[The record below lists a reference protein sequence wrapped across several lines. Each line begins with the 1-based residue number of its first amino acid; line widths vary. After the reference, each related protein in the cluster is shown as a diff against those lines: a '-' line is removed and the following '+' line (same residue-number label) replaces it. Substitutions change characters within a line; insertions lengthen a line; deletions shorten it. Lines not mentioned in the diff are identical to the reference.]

1 MIQSSLYR
9 ALNKGFDYQILAC
22 KDFKESELA
31 KEVISYFK
39 PNTKAI
45 LFPEFRAKKND
56 DLRSFFEEF
65 LQLLGGLREFY
76 QALENKQE
84 AIIIAPISALLH
96 PLPKKE
102 LLESF
107 KITLLEKYNLKDLKD
122 KLFYYGYEILDLVEV
137 EGEASFRGD
146 IVDIYAPNSKAY
158 RLSFFDT
165 ECESIKEFDPTTQ
178 MSLKEDLLEI
188 EIPPTLFSLDE
199 PSYKDLK
206 TKVEQSPLNSFSKDL
221 TSFGL
226 WFLGEKAN
234 DLLHAYKSVISPKAL
249 EEIQELASLNELD
262 CERFKSLKVLE
273 NAQGYEDLEIHAH
286 ALEGFIA
293 LHSNHKITLL
303 APNKTILDNVLG
315 TIKKSNMDN
324 VLGTIEKSN
333 MECVIA
339 PFVLNFKT
347 PDGIFISL
355 NSFERKKKR
364 QKSKLA
370 LNELNP
376 GEWVVH
382 DDYGVGVFSQLV
394 QHSVL
399 GSKRDFLEIAYLGE
413 DKLLLPVE
421 NLHLIAR
428 YVAQSD
434 SVPVKDRLGKGS
446 FLKLKAK
453 VRTKLLEIAGK
464 IIELA
469 AERNLILGK
478 KMDTHLAELEVFKS
492 HAGFEYTSDQEK
504 AIAEISKD
512 LSSKRVMDRLLSGD
526 VGFGKTEVAMH
537 AIFCAFLNG
546 FQSVLVV
553 PTTLLAHQHF
563 ETLRARFENF
573 GVKVARLDR
582 YASEKNKLLK
592 AVELGLIDVL
602 VGTHAIL
609 GAKFKNL
616 GLVVVDEE
624 HKFGVKQKEALKE
637 LSKSVHFLSMS
648 ATPIPRTLNMA
659 LSQIKSISSLKT
671 PPTDRKPSRTF
682 LKEKND
688 ELLKEIIYREL
699 RRNGQIFYIHNHI
712 ASISK
717 VKTKLE
723 NLIPKLKIAILHSQI
738 NANKSEE
745 IMLEFAKGNYQVL
758 LCTSIVESG
767 IHLPN
772 ANTII
777 IDNAQNFGLADLHQL
792 RGRVGRGKKEGF
804 CYFLIEDQ
812 KSLNEQALKRLLAL
826 EKNSYLG
833 SGESIAYHDLEIR
846 GGGNLLGQDQS
857 GHIKNIGYA
866 LYTRMLEDAIYELS
880 GGKKRLEKSVE
891 IQLGVSAFL
900 NPELIASDS
909 LRLDLYRR
917 LSLCENVDEVGQIHE
932 EIEDRFGK
940 IDDLSAQFLQIITLK
955 ILANQLGILK
965 LSNFNQN
972 ITLTYSDE
980 KKESLK
986 APSKDDNDIL
996 ETLLKHLRAQIS
1008 LKQR

>member
-22 KDFKESELA
+22 KDFKESKLA

-39 PNTKAI
+39 PNTKAV

-84 AIIIAPISALLH
+84 TIIIAPISALLH

-146 IVDIYAPNSKAY
+146 IVDIYVPNSKAY

-178 MSLKEDLLEI
+178 MSLKEELLEI

-234 DLLHAYKSVISPKAL
+234 DLLHAYKSVISPRAL

-262 CERFKSLKVLE
+262 YERFKFLKVLE

-293 LHSNHKITLL
+293 LHSHHKITLL
-303 APNKTILDNVLG
+303 APNKTILDNAISALERSS
-315 TIKKSNMDN
+315 I
-324 VLGTIEKSN
+324 
-333 MECVIA
+333 ECVIA

-453 VRTKLLEIAGK
+453 VRAKLLEIAGK

-537 AIFCAFLNG
+537 AIFCTFLNG
-546 FQSVLVV
+546 FQSALVV

-592 AVELGLIDVL
+592 AVELGLVDVL

-659 LSQIKSISSLKT
+659 FSQIKGISSLKT

-688 ELLKEIIYREL
+688 ELLKEIIHREL

-723 NLIPKLKIAILHSQI
+723 ELIPKLKIAILHSQI
-738 NANKSEE
+738 NANESEE

-812 KSLNEQALKRLLAL
+812 KNLNEQALKRLLAL

-880 GGKKRLEKSVE
+880 GGKKRLEKGVE

-955 ILANQLGILK
+955 ILANQLGIIK

-972 ITLTYSDE
+972 ITLTYNDE
-980 KKESLK
+980 HKESLK

-1008 LKQR
+1008 LKRR

>member
-1 MIQSSLYR
+1 MIQSSLYI

-22 KDFKESELA
+22 KDFKESKLA

-39 PNTKAI
+39 PNIKAI

-84 AIIIAPISALLH
+84 TIIIAPISVLLH

-206 TKVEQSPLNSFSKDL
+206 AKVEQSPLNSFSKDL

-226 WFLGEKAN
+226 WFLGEKAQ
-234 DLLHAYKSVISPKAL
+234 DLLSVYKSIISPRAL

-262 CERFKSLKVLE
+262 CERFKFLKVLE
-273 NAQGYEDLEIHAH
+273 NAQDYEDLEIHAH

-303 APNKTILDNVLG
+303 APNKTILDNAISVL
-315 TIKKSNMDN
+315 
-324 VLGTIEKSN
+324 EKSN
-333 MECVIA
+333 IECVIA

-434 SVPVKDRLGKGS
+434 SVPAKDRLGKGS

-478 KMDTHLAELEVFKS
+478 KMDVHLAELEVFKS

-546 FQSVLVV
+546 FQSALVV

-592 AVELGLIDVL
+592 AVELGLVDVL

-659 LSQIKSISSLKT
+659 LSQIKGISSLKT

-833 SGESIAYHDLEIR
+833 SGESVAYHDLEIR

-955 ILANQLGILK
+955 ILANQLGIIK

-972 ITLTYSDE
+972 ITITYGDE

-1008 LKQR
+1008 LKRH

>member
-1 MIQSSLYR
+1 MIQSSLYG

-158 RLSFFDT
+158 RLSFFDM

-178 MSLKEDLLEI
+178 MSLKEDLLEV
-188 EIPPTLFSLDE
+188 EIPPTLFSLNE
-199 PSYKDLK
+199 QSYKDLK

-234 DLLHAYKSVISPKAL
+234 DLLHAYKSVISPRAL
-249 EEIQELASLNELD
+249 EEIQELTSLNELD
-262 CERFKSLKVLE
+262 NERFKFLKVLE
-273 NAQGYEDLEIHAH
+273 NPQGYEDLEIHAH
-286 ALEGFIA
+286 ALESFIA
-293 LHSNHKITLL
+293 LHSNRKITLL
-303 APNKTILDNVLG
+303 APNKTILDNAISVL
-315 TIKKSNMDN
+315 
-324 VLGTIEKSN
+324 EKSHI
-333 MECVIA
+333 ECVIA

-370 LNELNP
+370 LNELNA

-434 SVPVKDRLGKGS
+434 SVPIKDRLGKGS

-453 VRTKLLEIAGK
+453 VKTKLLEIASK
-464 IIELA
+464 IVELA

-478 KMDTHLAELEVFKS
+478 KMDTHLAELEIFKS

-546 FQSVLVV
+546 FQSALVV

-592 AVELGLIDVL
+592 AVGLGLIDVL

-659 LSQIKSISSLKT
+659 LSQIKGISSLKI

-688 ELLKEIIYREL
+688 ELLKEIIHREL

-723 NLIPKLKIAILHSQI
+723 DLIPKLKIAILHSQI
-738 NANKSEE
+738 NAHESEE

-777 IDNAQNFGLADLHQL
+777 IDNVQNFGLADLHQL

-891 IQLGVSAFL
+891 IQLSVSAFL

-917 LSLCENVDEVGQIHE
+917 LSLCENTDEVGQIHE

-955 ILANQLGILK
+955 ILANQLGIIK

-972 ITLTYSDE
+972 ITITYSDE

-996 ETLLKHLRAQIS
+996 ETLLKHLRAQIP
-1008 LKQR
+1008 LKRH

>member
-226 WFLGEKAN
+226 WFLGEKVQ
-234 DLLHAYKSVISPKAL
+234 DLLSVYKSVISPRAL

-262 CERFKSLKVLE
+262 YERFKFLKVLE

-315 TIKKSNMDN
+315 TI
-324 VLGTIEKSN
+324 EKSS

-434 SVPVKDRLGKGS
+434 SVPAKDRLGKGS

-453 VRTKLLEIAGK
+453 VRTKLLEIASK

-478 KMDTHLAELEVFKS
+478 KMDVHLAELEVFKS

-546 FQSVLVV
+546 FQSALVV

-573 GVKVARLDR
+573 GVRVARLDR

-609 GAKFKNL
+609 CTKFKNL

-659 LSQIKSISSLKT
+659 LSQIKGISSLKT

-723 NLIPKLKIAILHSQI
+723 ELIPKLKIAILHSQI

-866 LYTRMLEDAIYELS
+866 LYTCMLEDAIYELS

-940 IDDLSAQFLQIITLK
+940 IDDLSTQFLQIITLK

-972 ITLTYSDE
+972 ITLTYNDE
-980 KKESLK
+980 HKESLK

-996 ETLLKHLRAQIS
+996 ETLLKHLLA
-1008 LKQR
+1008 L

>member
-84 AIIIAPISALLH
+84 TIIIAPISALLH

-165 ECESIKEFDPTTQ
+165 ECESIKELDPTTQ

-226 WFLGEKAN
+226 WFLGEKAQ
-234 DLLHAYKSVISPKAL
+234 DLLSVYKSVISPRAL

-262 CERFKSLKVLE
+262 GERFKFLKVLE
-273 NAQGYEDLEIHAH
+273 NAQGYEDLEIHVH

-293 LHSNHKITLL
+293 LHSHHKITLL
-303 APNKTILDNVLG
+303 APNKTILDNVISAL
-315 TIKKSNMDN
+315 
-324 VLGTIEKSN
+324 EKSN

-382 DDYGVGVFSQLV
+382 DDYGVGVFSQLI

-399 GSKRDFLEIAYLGE
+399 GSKRDFLEIAYWGE

-434 SVPVKDRLGKGS
+434 SVPIKDRLGKGS

-478 KMDTHLAELEVFKS
+478 KMDVHLAELEVFKS

-546 FQSVLVV
+546 FQSALVV

-592 AVELGLIDVL
+592 AVELGQVDVL

-659 LSQIKSISSLKT
+659 LSQIKGISSLKT

-723 NLIPKLKIAILHSQI
+723 DLIPKLKIAILHSQI
-738 NANKSEE
+738 NANESEE

-857 GHIKNIGYA
+857 GHIKNIGYV

-917 LSLCENVDEVGQIHE
+917 LSLCENTDEVGQIHE

-940 IDDLSAQFLQIITLK
+940 IDDLSTQFLQIITLK
-955 ILANQLGILK
+955 ILANQLGIIK

-972 ITLTYSDE
+972 ITITYSDE

-1008 LKQR
+1008 LKRR

>member
-9 ALNKGFDYQILAC
+9 ALSKGFDYQILAC

-84 AIIIAPISALLH
+84 AIIIAPISTLLH

-158 RLSFFDT
+158 RLSFFDM

-188 EIPPTLFSLDE
+188 EIPPTLFSLNE
-199 PSYKDLK
+199 QSYKDLK

-234 DLLHAYKSVISPKAL
+234 DLLHAYKSVISPRAL

-262 CERFKSLKVLE
+262 WERFKFLKVLE
-273 NAQGYEDLEIHAH
+273 NPQGYEDLEIHVH
-286 ALEGFIA
+286 ALESFIA

-315 TIKKSNMDN
+315 TIDASH
-324 VLGTIEKSN
+324 IQ
-333 MECVIA
+333 CVIA

-370 LNELNP
+370 LNELNA

-399 GSKRDFLEIAYLGE
+399 GSKRDFLEIAYWGE

-434 SVPVKDRLGKGS
+434 SVPVKDRLGKGN

-453 VRTKLLEIAGK
+453 VKTKLLEIASK

-478 KMDTHLAELEVFKS
+478 KMDTHLVELEVFKS

-546 FQSVLVV
+546 FQSALVV

-609 GAKFKNL
+609 GTKFKNL

-659 LSQIKSISSLKT
+659 LSQIKGISSLKT

-717 VKTKLE
+717 VKTNLE
-723 NLIPKLKIAILHSQI
+723 GLIPKLKIAILHSQI
-738 NANKSEE
+738 NASESEE

-917 LSLCENVDEVGQIHE
+917 LSLCENTDEVGQIHE

-955 ILANQLGILK
+955 ILANQLGIIK

-972 ITLTYSDE
+972 ITITYSDE

-1008 LKQR
+1008 LKRR

>member
-84 AIIIAPISALLH
+84 VIIIAPISALLH

-165 ECESIKEFDPTTQ
+165 ECESIKELDPTTQ

-249 EEIQELASLNELD
+249 EEIQELTSLNELD
-262 CERFKSLKVLE
+262 YERFKFLEVLE

-286 ALEGFIA
+286 ALEGFIT
-293 LHSNHKITLL
+293 LHSNRKITLL
-303 APNKTILDNVLG
+303 APNKTILDNAISALER
-315 TIKKSNMDN
+315 S
-324 VLGTIEKSN
+324 S

-434 SVPVKDRLGKGS
+434 SVPAKDRLGKGS

-453 VRTKLLEIAGK
+453 VRTKLLEIASK

-504 AIAEISKD
+504 AIAEISRD
-512 LSSKRVMDRLLSGD
+512 LSSRRVMDRLLSGD

-546 FQSVLVV
+546 FQSALVV

-573 GVKVARLDR
+573 GVRVARLDR

-592 AVELGLIDVL
+592 AVELGLVDVL

-659 LSQIKSISSLKT
+659 LSQIKGISSLKT

-712 ASISK
+712 ASILK

-723 NLIPKLKIAILHSQI
+723 ELIPKLKIAILHSQI
-738 NANKSEE
+738 NANESEE

-772 ANTII
+772 TNTII

-917 LSLCENVDEVGQIHE
+917 LSLCENTDEVGQIHE

-955 ILANQLGILK
+955 ILANQLGIIK

-972 ITLTYSDE
+972 ITITYSDE
-980 KKESLK
+980 HKESLK

-1008 LKQR
+1008 LKWR

>member
-84 AIIIAPISALLH
+84 TIIIAPISALLH

-165 ECESIKEFDPTTQ
+165 ECESIKELDPTTQ
-178 MSLKEDLLEI
+178 MGLKEDLLEI

-262 CERFKSLKVLE
+262 GERFKFLKVLE

-293 LHSNHKITLL
+293 LHSHHKITLL
-303 APNKTILDNVLG
+303 APNKTILDNAISAL
-315 TIKKSNMDN
+315 
-324 VLGTIEKSN
+324 EKSS

-364 QKSKLA
+364 QKSRLA

-546 FQSVLVV
+546 FQSALVV

-592 AVELGLIDVL
+592 AVESGLIDVL

-659 LSQIKSISSLKT
+659 LSQIKGISSLKT

-723 NLIPKLKIAILHSQI
+723 ELIPKLKIAILHSQI
-738 NANKSEE
+738 NANESEE

-891 IQLGVSAFL
+891 IQLSVSAFL

-940 IDDLSAQFLQIITLK
+940 MDDLSAQFLQIITLK

-965 LSNFNQN
+965 LSNFNQS
-972 ITLTYSDE
+972 ITITYSDE

-1008 LKQR
+1008 LKRR

>member
-165 ECESIKEFDPTTQ
+165 ECESIKELDPTTQ

-234 DLLHAYKSVISPKAL
+234 DLLHAHKSVISPKAL

-262 CERFKSLKVLE
+262 GERFKFLKVLE
-273 NAQGYEDLEIHAH
+273 NAQGYEDLEIHAY

-293 LHSNHKITLL
+293 LHSNRKITLL
-303 APNKTILDNVLG
+303 APNKTILDNAISAL
-315 TIKKSNMDN
+315 
-324 VLGTIEKSN
+324 EKSSI
-333 MECVIA
+333 ECVIA

-364 QKSKLA
+364 QKSRLA

-434 SVPVKDRLGKGS
+434 SVPAKDRLGKGS

-478 KMDTHLAELEVFKS
+478 KMDTHLAELEIFKS
-492 HAGFEYTSDQEK
+492 QAGFEYTSDQEK

-546 FQSVLVV
+546 FQSTLVV

-592 AVELGLIDVL
+592 AVELGLVDVL

-609 GAKFKNL
+609 GTKFKNL

-659 LSQIKSISSLKT
+659 LSQIKGISSLKT

-723 NLIPKLKIAILHSQI
+723 ELIPKLKIAILHSQI

-772 ANTII
+772 TNTII

-833 SGESIAYHDLEIR
+833 SGESVAYHDLEIR

-917 LSLCENVDEVGQIHE
+917 LSLCENTDEVGQIHE

-955 ILANQLGILK
+955 ILANQLGIIK

-972 ITLTYSDE
+972 ITITYSDE

-1008 LKQR
+1008 LKRR

>member
-84 AIIIAPISALLH
+84 TIIIAPISALLH

-234 DLLHAYKSVISPKAL
+234 DLLCAYKSVISPRAL
-249 EEIQELASLNELD
+249 EEIQELTSLNELNY
-262 CERFKSLKVLE
+262 ERFKLLKVLE

-293 LHSNHKITLL
+293 LHSHHKITLL
-303 APNKTILDNVLG
+303 APNKTILD
-315 TIKKSNMDN
+315 S

-434 SVPVKDRLGKGS
+434 SVPAKDRLGKGS

-504 AIAEISKD
+504 AIAEISRD

-546 FQSVLVV
+546 FQSALVV

-592 AVELGLIDVL
+592 AVELGLVDVL

-659 LSQIKSISSLKT
+659 LSQIKGISSLKT

-717 VKTKLE
+717 AKTKLE
-723 NLIPKLKIAILHSQI
+723 DLIPKLKIAILHSQI
-738 NANKSEE
+738 NANESEE

-955 ILANQLGILK
+955 ILANQLGIIK

-980 KKESLK
+980 HKESLK

-1008 LKQR
+1008 LKRR

>member
-22 KDFKESELA
+22 KDFKESKLA

-39 PNTKAI
+39 PNIKAI

-84 AIIIAPISALLH
+84 TIIIAPISALLH

-107 KITLLEKYNLKDLKD
+107 KITLLEKYNLKELKD

-165 ECESIKEFDPTTQ
+165 ECESIKELDPTTQ

-226 WFLGEKAN
+226 WFLGEKAQ
-234 DLLHAYKSVISPKAL
+234 DLLSVYKSVISPRAL

-262 CERFKSLKVLE
+262 YERFKLLKVLE
-273 NAQGYEDLEIHAH
+273 TAQGYEDLEIHAH

-303 APNKTILDNVLG
+303 APNKTILDNAISAL
-315 TIKKSNMDN
+315 
-324 VLGTIEKSN
+324 EKSSIQ
-333 MECVIA
+333 CVIA

-370 LNELNP
+370 LNELNA

-453 VRTKLLEIAGK
+453 VRAKLLEIASK

-478 KMDTHLAELEVFKS
+478 KMDVHLAELEVFKS

-512 LSSKRVMDRLLSGD
+512 LSSHRVMDRLLSGD

-546 FQSVLVV
+546 FQSALVV

-563 ETLRARFENF
+563 ETLRARFEKF

-592 AVELGLIDVL
+592 AVELGQVDALI
-602 VGTHAIL
+602 GTHAIL

-659 LSQIKSISSLKT
+659 LSQIKGISSLKT

-738 NANKSEE
+738 NANESEE

-955 ILANQLGILK
+955 ILANQLGIIK

-972 ITLTYSDE
+972 ITITYSDE

-1008 LKQR
+1008 LKRR

>member
-1 MIQSSLYR
+1 MIQSSLYE

-158 RLSFFDT
+158 RLSFFDM

-188 EIPPTLFSLDE
+188 EIPPTLFSLNE
-199 PSYKDLK
+199 QSYKDLK

-262 CERFKSLKVLE
+262 YERFKSLKVLE
-273 NAQGYEDLEIHAH
+273 NPQGYEDLEIHAH
-286 ALEGFIA
+286 ALESFIA
-293 LHSNHKITLL
+293 LHSNRKITLL
-303 APNKTILDNVLG
+303 APNKTILDNAISVL
-315 TIKKSNMDN
+315 
-324 VLGTIEKSN
+324 EKSHI
-333 MECVIA
+333 ECVIA

-399 GSKRDFLEIAYLGE
+399 GSKRDFLEIAYWGE

-453 VRTKLLEIAGK
+453 VKTKLLEIASK

-478 KMDTHLAELEVFKS
+478 KMDTHLAELEIFKS

-546 FQSVLVV
+546 FQSALVV

-602 VGTHAIL
+602 VGTHAIFC
-609 GAKFKNL
+609 AKFKNL

-659 LSQIKSISSLKT
+659 LSQIKGISSLKI

-688 ELLKEIIYREL
+688 ELLKEIIHREL

-723 NLIPKLKIAILHSQI
+723 DLIPKLKIAILHSQI
-738 NANKSEE
+738 SAHESEE

-891 IQLGVSAFL
+891 IQLSVSAFL

-917 LSLCENVDEVGQIHE
+917 LSLCENTDEVGQIHE

-955 ILANQLGILK
+955 ILANQLGIIK

-972 ITLTYSDE
+972 ITITYSGE

-1008 LKQR
+1008 LKRH

>member
-22 KDFKESELA
+22 KDFKESKLA

-39 PNTKAI
+39 PNIKAI

-65 LQLLGGLREFY
+65 LQLLGSLREFY

-84 AIIIAPISALLH
+84 TIIIAPISALLH

-146 IVDIYAPNSKAY
+146 IVDIYIPNSKAY

-165 ECESIKEFDPTTQ
+165 ECESIKELDPTTQ

-199 PSYKDLK
+199 SSYKDLK

-226 WFLGEKAN
+226 WFLDEKVQ
-234 DLLHAYKSVISPKAL
+234 DLLSVYKSIISPRAL

-262 CERFKSLKVLE
+262 CERFKFLKVLE
-273 NAQGYEDLEIHAH
+273 NVQDYEDLEIHAH

-293 LHSNHKITLL
+293 LHSNRKITLL
-303 APNKTILDNVLG
+303 APNKTILDNAISAL
-315 TIKKSNMDN
+315 
-324 VLGTIEKSN
+324 EKSN
-333 MECVIA
+333 IECVIA

-434 SVPVKDRLGKGS
+434 SVPAKDRLGKGS

-453 VRTKLLEIAGK
+453 VKTKLLEIASK

-478 KMDTHLAELEVFKS
+478 KMDVHLAELEVFKS

-546 FQSVLVV
+546 FQSALVV

-592 AVELGLIDVL
+592 AVELGLVDVL

-659 LSQIKSISSLKT
+659 LSQIKGISSLKT

-723 NLIPKLKIAILHSQI
+723 ELIPKLKIAILHSQI
-738 NANKSEE
+738 NANESEE

-857 GHIKNIGYA
+857 GHIKNIGYV

-900 NPELIASDS
+900 NPKLIASDS

-917 LSLCENVDEVGQIHE
+917 LSLCENTDEVGQIHE

-955 ILANQLGILK
+955 ILANQLGIIK

-1008 LKQR
+1008 LKRR

>member
-22 KDFKESELA
+22 KDFKESKLA

-84 AIIIAPISALLH
+84 VIIIAPISALLH

-122 KLFYYGYEILDLVEV
+122 KLFYYGYEIVDLVEV

-178 MSLKEDLLEI
+178 MSLKEDWLEI

-199 PSYKDLK
+199 LSYKDLK

-226 WFLGEKAN
+226 WFLEEKAN

-273 NAQGYEDLEIHAH
+273 NPQGYEDLEIHAH
-286 ALEGFIA
+286 ALESFIA
-293 LHSNHKITLL
+293 LHSNRKITLL
-303 APNKTILDNVLG
+303 APNKTILDNAISVLER
-315 TIKKSNMDN
+315 SN
-324 VLGTIEKSN
+324 I
-333 MECVIA
+333 ECVIA

-399 GSKRDFLEIAYLGE
+399 GSKKDFLEIAYWGE

-434 SVPVKDRLGKGS
+434 SVPIKDRLGKGS

-453 VRTKLLEIAGK
+453 VRAKLLEIAGK

-546 FQSVLVV
+546 FQSTLVV

-582 YASEKNKLLK
+582 YASGKNKLLK
-592 AVELGLIDVL
+592 AVELGLVDVL

-659 LSQIKSISSLKT
+659 LSQIKGISSLKT

-723 NLIPKLKIAILHSQI
+723 GLIPKLKIAILHSQI
-738 NANKSEE
+738 SANESEE

-917 LSLCENVDEVGQIHE
+917 LSLCENTDEVGQIHE

-940 IDDLSAQFLQIITLK
+940 IDDLSAQFLQIIMLK
-955 ILANQLGILK
+955 ILANQLGIIK

-972 ITLTYSDE
+972 ITITYSGE

-1008 LKQR
+1008 LKRR

>member
-1 MIQSSLYR
+1 MIQSSLYK
-9 ALNKGFDYQILAC
+9 ALNEGFDYQILAC
-22 KDFKESELA
+22 KDFKESKLA
-31 KEVISYFK
+31 KEVINYFK
-39 PNTKAI
+39 PNIKAV

-84 AIIIAPISALLH
+84 TIIIAPISALLH

-165 ECESIKEFDPTTQ
+165 ECESIKELDPTTQ

-206 TKVEQSPLNSFSKDL
+206 TKVEQSPFNSFSKDL

-226 WFLGEKAN
+226 WFLGEKAQ
-234 DLLHAYKSVISPKAL
+234 DLLIVYKSIISPRAL

-262 CERFKSLKVLE
+262 CERFKFLKVLE
-273 NAQGYEDLEIHAH
+273 NAQGYEDLEIHVH

-315 TIKKSNMDN
+315 A
-324 VLGTIEKSN
+324 LEKNS

-453 VRTKLLEIAGK
+453 VRAKLLEIASK

-478 KMDTHLAELEVFKS
+478 KMDVHLAELEVFKS

-546 FQSVLVV
+546 FQSALVV

-563 ETLRARFENF
+563 ETLRVRFENF

-592 AVELGLIDVL
+592 AVELGLVDVL

-659 LSQIKSISSLKT
+659 LSQIKGISSLKT

-723 NLIPKLKIAILHSQI
+723 ELIPKLKIAILHSQI
-738 NANKSEE
+738 NASESEE

-940 IDDLSAQFLQIITLK
+940 MDDLSAQFLQIITLK

-972 ITLTYSDE
+972 ITITYSDE

-996 ETLLKHLRAQIS
+996 ETLLKHLHAQIS
-1008 LKQR
+1008 LKRR

>member
-22 KDFKESELA
+22 KDFKESKLA

-39 PNTKAI
+39 PNTKAV

-65 LQLLGGLREFY
+65 LQLLGALREFY

-107 KITLLEKYNLKDLKD
+107 KITLLEKYNLKELKD
-122 KLFYYGYEILDLVEV
+122 KLFYYGYEISDLVEV

-146 IVDIYAPNSKAY
+146 IVDIYIPNSKAY
-158 RLSFFDT
+158 RLSFFDA
-165 ECESIKEFDPTTQ
+165 ECESIKELDPTTQ

-234 DLLHAYKSVISPKAL
+234 DLLGVYQSIISPRAL

-262 CERFKSLKVLE
+262 DERFKFLKVLE
-273 NAQGYEDLEIHAH
+273 SAQGYEDLEIHAH

-303 APNKTILDNVLG
+303 APNKTILDNAISALE
-315 TIKKSNMDN
+315 TSNMD
-324 VLGTIEKSN
+324 
-333 MECVIA
+333 CVIA

-347 PDGIFISL
+347 PDRIFISL
-355 NSFERKKKR
+355 NSFERKKKHR
-364 QKSKLA
+364 KSKLA
-370 LNELNP
+370 LNELNA

-382 DDYGVGVFSQLV
+382 DDYGVGVFSQLI

-453 VRTKLLEIAGK
+453 VRAKLLEIAGK

-478 KMDTHLAELEVFKS
+478 KMDVHLAELEVFKS

-504 AIAEISKD
+504 AIAEISRD
-512 LSSKRVMDRLLSGD
+512 LSSHRVMDRLLSGD

-546 FQSVLVV
+546 FQSALVV

-563 ETLRARFENF
+563 EILKARFENF

-582 YASEKNKLLK
+582 YIKTSEKNKLLK
-592 AVELGLIDVL
+592 AVELGQVDVL
-602 VGTHAIL
+602 IGTHAIL
-609 GAKFKNL
+609 GTKFKNL
-616 GLVVVDEE
+616 GLMVVDEE

-659 LSQIKSISSLKT
+659 LSQIKGISSLKT

-723 NLIPKLKIAILHSQI
+723 ELIPKLKIAILHSQI
-738 NANKSEE
+738 NASESEE
-745 IMLEFAKGNYQVL
+745 IMLEFAKGSYQVL

-972 ITLTYSDE
+972 ITLTYNDE

-1008 LKQR
+1008 LKRR

>member
-1 MIQSSLYR
+1 MIQSSLYK
-9 ALNKGFDYQILAC
+9 ALNEGFDYQILAC
-22 KDFKESELA
+22 KDFKESKLA

-84 AIIIAPISALLH
+84 TIIIAPISALLH

-188 EIPPTLFSLDE
+188 EVPPTLFSLDE

-262 CERFKSLKVLE
+262 GERFKFLKVLE

-315 TIKKSNMDN
+315 TI
-324 VLGTIEKSN
+324 EKSS

-370 LNELNP
+370 LNELNA

-428 YVAQSD
+428 YVVQSD
-434 SVPVKDRLGKGS
+434 SVPAKDRLGKGS

-453 VRTKLLEIAGK
+453 VRTKLLEIASK

-478 KMDTHLAELEVFKS
+478 KMDVHLAELEVFKS

-504 AIAEISKD
+504 AIAEISRD
-512 LSSKRVMDRLLSGD
+512 LSSHRVMDRLLSGD

-546 FQSVLVV
+546 FQSALVV

-592 AVELGLIDVL
+592 AVELGLVDVL

-616 GLVVVDEE
+616 GFVVVDEE

-659 LSQIKSISSLKT
+659 LSQIKGISSLKT

-723 NLIPKLKIAILHSQI
+723 ELIPKLKIAILHSQI
-738 NANKSEE
+738 NASESEE
-745 IMLEFAKGNYQVL
+745 IMLEFAKGSYQVL

-972 ITLTYSDE
+972 ITITYSDE

-1008 LKQR
+1008 LKRR

>member
-158 RLSFFDT
+158 RLSFFDA

-262 CERFKSLKVLE
+262 GERFKFLEVLE

-286 ALEGFIA
+286 ALEGFIT
-293 LHSNHKITLL
+293 LHSNRKITLL
-303 APNKTILDNVLG
+303 APNKTILDNV
-315 TIKKSNMDN
+315 IS
-324 VLGTIEKSN
+324 VLEKSHI
-333 MECVIA
+333 ECVIA

-434 SVPVKDRLGKGS
+434 SVPAKDRLGKGS

-478 KMDTHLAELEVFKS
+478 KMDVHLAELEVFKS

-512 LSSKRVMDRLLSGD
+512 LSSHRVMDRLLSGD

-546 FQSVLVV
+546 FQSTLVV

-592 AVELGLIDVL
+592 AVGLGLIDVL

-659 LSQIKSISSLKT
+659 LSQIKGISSLKT

-723 NLIPKLKIAILHSQI
+723 DLIPKLKIAILHSQI
-738 NANKSEE
+738 NAHKSEE

-891 IQLGVSAFL
+891 IQLSVSAFL

-917 LSLCENVDEVGQIHE
+917 LSLCENTDEVGQIHE

-955 ILANQLGILK
+955 ILANQLGIIK

-972 ITLTYSDE
+972 ITITYSDE

-1008 LKQR
+1008 LKRH

>member
-39 PNTKAI
+39 PNIKAI

-84 AIIIAPISALLH
+84 VIIIAPISALLH

-107 KITLLEKYNLKDLKD
+107 KITLLEKYNLKELKD

-165 ECESIKEFDPTTQ
+165 ECESIKELDPTTQ

-226 WFLGEKAN
+226 WFLGEKAQ
-234 DLLHAYKSVISPKAL
+234 DLLSVYKSVISPRAL

-262 CERFKSLKVLE
+262 GERFKLLKVLE

-315 TIKKSNMDN
+315 M
-324 VLGTIEKSN
+324 IEKSSIQ
-333 MECVIA
+333 CVIA

-364 QKSKLA
+364 QRSKLA
-370 LNELNP
+370 LNELNA

-453 VRTKLLEIAGK
+453 VRTKLLEIASK

-478 KMDTHLAELEVFKS
+478 KMDVHLAELEVFKS

-512 LSSKRVMDRLLSGD
+512 LSSHRVMDRLLSGD

-546 FQSVLVV
+546 FQSTLVV

-563 ETLRARFENF
+563 ETLRARFEKF

-592 AVELGLIDVL
+592 AVELGLVDALI
-602 VGTHAIL
+602 GTHAIL

-659 LSQIKSISSLKT
+659 LSQIKGISSLKI

-688 ELLKEIIYREL
+688 ELLKEIIHREL

-723 NLIPKLKIAILHSQI
+723 DLIPKLKIAILHSQI
-738 NANKSEE
+738 SANESEE

-917 LSLCENVDEVGQIHE
+917 LSLCENTDEVGQIHE

-955 ILANQLGILK
+955 ILANQLGIIK

-972 ITLTYSDE
+972 ITITYSDE

-996 ETLLKHLRAQIS
+996 ETLLKHLRTQIS
-1008 LKQR
+1008 LKRH

>member
-9 ALNKGFDYQILAC
+9 ALNKGFDYQVLAC

-39 PNTKAI
+39 PSIKAI

-146 IVDIYAPNSKAY
+146 IVDIYVPNSKAY
-158 RLSFFDT
+158 RLSFFDM

-178 MSLKEDLLEI
+178 MSLKEYLLEI
-188 EIPPTLFSLDE
+188 EIPPTLFSLNE
-199 PSYKDLK
+199 QSYKDLK

-234 DLLHAYKSVISPKAL
+234 DLLHAYKSVISPRAL

-262 CERFKSLKVLE
+262 NERFKFLKVLE
-273 NAQGYEDLEIHAH
+273 NPQGYEDLEIHAH
-286 ALEGFIA
+286 ALESFIA
-293 LHSNHKITLL
+293 LHSNRKITLL
-303 APNKTILDNVLG
+303 APNKTILDNAISAL
-315 TIKKSNMDN
+315 
-324 VLGTIEKSN
+324 EKSHI
-333 MECVIA
+333 ECVIA

-370 LNELNP
+370 LNELNA

-399 GSKRDFLEIAYLGE
+399 GSKRDFLEIAYWGE

-434 SVPVKDRLGKGS
+434 SVPTKDRLGKGS

-453 VRTKLLEIAGK
+453 VKTKLLEIAGK

-546 FQSVLVV
+546 FQSALVV

-659 LSQIKSISSLKT
+659 LSQIKGISSLKI

-688 ELLKEIIYREL
+688 ELLKEIIHREL

-717 VKTKLE
+717 VKIKLE
-723 NLIPKLKIAILHSQI
+723 DLIPKLKIAILHSQI
-738 NANKSEE
+738 NAHESEE
-745 IMLEFAKGNYQVL
+745 TMLEFAKGNYQVL

-777 IDNAQNFGLADLHQL
+777 IDNVQNFGLADLHQL

-891 IQLGVSAFL
+891 IQLSVSAFL

-917 LSLCENVDEVGQIHE
+917 LSLCENTDEVGQIHE

-955 ILANQLGILK
+955 ILANQLGIIK

-972 ITLTYSDE
+972 ITITYSDE

-986 APSKDDNDIL
+986 TPSKDDNDIL

-1008 LKQR
+1008 LKRH

>member
-9 ALNKGFDYQILAC
+9 ALNKGFDYQILTC

-84 AIIIAPISALLH
+84 TIIIAPISALLH

-146 IVDIYAPNSKAY
+146 IVDIYIPNSNAY

-165 ECESIKEFDPTTQ
+165 ECESIKELDPTTQ

-199 PSYKDLK
+199 SSYKDLK

-234 DLLHAYKSVISPKAL
+234 DLLHAYKSVISPRAL
-249 EEIQELASLNELD
+249 EEIQELASLNELNY
-262 CERFKSLKVLE
+262 ERFKSLKVLE

-293 LHSNHKITLL
+293 LHSHHKITLL
-303 APNKTILDNVLG
+303 APNKTILDNAISAL
-315 TIKKSNMDN
+315 
-324 VLGTIEKSN
+324 EKSN
-333 MECVIA
+333 IECVIA

-478 KMDTHLAELEVFKS
+478 KMDVHLAELEVFKS

-546 FQSVLVV
+546 FQSALVV

-592 AVELGLIDVL
+592 AVELGLVDVL

-659 LSQIKSISSLKT
+659 LSQIKGISSLKT

-723 NLIPKLKIAILHSQI
+723 DLIPKLKIAILHSQI

-940 IDDLSAQFLQIITLK
+940 MDDLSAQFLQIITLK

-1008 LKQR
+1008 LKRR

>member
-22 KDFKESELA
+22 KDFKESKLA
-31 KEVISYFK
+31 KEVINYFK
-39 PNTKAI
+39 PNIKAV

-84 AIIIAPISALLH
+84 VIIIAPISALLH

-107 KITLLEKYNLKDLKD
+107 KITLLEKYDLKDLKD

-199 PSYKDLK
+199 SSYKDLK

-234 DLLHAYKSVISPKAL
+234 DLLRAYKSVISPRAL

-262 CERFKSLKVLE
+262 CERFKFLKVLE

-315 TIKKSNMDN
+315 A
-324 VLGTIEKSN
+324 IEKSS

-434 SVPVKDRLGKGS
+434 SVPAKDRLGKGS

-453 VRTKLLEIAGK
+453 VRTKLLEIASK

-478 KMDTHLAELEVFKS
+478 KMDVHLAELEVFKS

-504 AIAEISKD
+504 AIAEISRD

-546 FQSVLVV
+546 FQSALVV

-592 AVELGLIDVL
+592 AVELGQVDALI
-602 VGTHAIL
+602 GTHAIL

-659 LSQIKSISSLKT
+659 LSQIKGISSLKT

-738 NANKSEE
+738 NAYESEE

-857 GHIKNIGYA
+857 GHIKNIGYV

-955 ILANQLGILK
+955 ILANQLGIIK

-972 ITLTYSDE
+972 ITLTYNNE
-980 KKESLK
+980 HKESLK

-1008 LKQR
+1008 LKRR

>member
-1 MIQSSLYR
+1 MIQSSLYG

-76 QALENKQE
+76 QVLENKQE

-107 KITLLEKYNLKDLKD
+107 KITLLEKYSLKDLKD

-188 EIPPTLFSLDE
+188 EIPPTLFSLNE
-199 PSYKDLK
+199 QSYKDLK

-234 DLLHAYKSVISPKAL
+234 DLLHAHKSVISPKAL

-262 CERFKSLKVLE
+262 YERFKSLKVLE
-273 NAQGYEDLEIHAH
+273 NPQGYEDLEIHAH

-293 LHSNHKITLL
+293 LHSHHKITLL
-303 APNKTILDNVLG
+303 APNKTILDNAISVL
-315 TIKKSNMDN
+315 
-324 VLGTIEKSN
+324 EKSHI
-333 MECVIA
+333 ECVIA

-434 SVPVKDRLGKGS
+434 SVPTKDRLGKGS

-453 VRTKLLEIAGK
+453 VKAKLLEIAGK

-546 FQSVLVV
+546 FQSALVV
-553 PTTLLAHQHF
+553 PTTLLVHQHF

-592 AVELGLIDVL
+592 AAELGLIDVL
-602 VGTHAIL
+602 VGTHAIFC
-609 GAKFKNL
+609 AKFKNL

-659 LSQIKSISSLKT
+659 LSQIKGISSLKI

-688 ELLKEIIYREL
+688 ELLKEIIHREL

-723 NLIPKLKIAILHSQI
+723 DLIPKLKIAILHSQI
-738 NANKSEE
+738 SAHESEE
-745 IMLEFAKGNYQVL
+745 TMLEFAKGNYQVL

-866 LYTRMLEDAIYELS
+866 LYTHMLEDAIYELS

-891 IQLGVSAFL
+891 IQLSVSAFL

-917 LSLCENVDEVGQIHE
+917 LSLCENTDEVGQIHE

-955 ILANQLGILK
+955 ILANQLGIIK

-972 ITLTYSDE
+972 ITITYSDE

-1008 LKQR
+1008 LKRH

>member
-31 KEVISYFK
+31 KEVISYVK
-39 PNTKAI
+39 PNTKAV

-65 LQLLGGLREFY
+65 LQLLGALREFY

-84 AIIIAPISALLH
+84 AIIIAPISTLLH

-165 ECESIKEFDPTTQ
+165 ECESIKELDPTTQ

-226 WFLGEKAN
+226 WFLGEKAQ
-234 DLLHAYKSVISPKAL
+234 DLLSVYKSVISPRAL

-262 CERFKSLKVLE
+262 DERFKFLKVLE
-273 NAQGYEDLEIHAH
+273 SAQGYEDLEIHAH

-303 APNKTILDNVLG
+303 ASNKTILDNAISALDAG
-315 TIKKSNMDN
+315 
-324 VLGTIEKSN
+324 N

-347 PDGIFISL
+347 PDRIFISL

-370 LNELNP
+370 LNELNA

-382 DDYGVGVFSQLV
+382 DDYGVGVFSQLI

-478 KMDTHLAELEVFKS
+478 KMDVHLAELEVFKS

-504 AIAEISKD
+504 AIAEISRD
-512 LSSKRVMDRLLSGD
+512 LSSHRVMDRLLSGD

-546 FQSVLVV
+546 FQSALVV

-563 ETLRARFENF
+563 ETLKARFENF

-582 YASEKNKLLK
+582 YIKTSEKNKLLK
-592 AVELGLIDVL
+592 AVELGQVDALI
-602 VGTHAIL
+602 GTHAVL

-616 GLVVVDEE
+616 GLMVVDEE

-659 LSQIKSISSLKT
+659 LSQIKGISSLKT

-723 NLIPKLKIAILHSQI
+723 DLIPKLKIAILHSQI
-738 NANKSEE
+738 NAHESEE

-812 KSLNEQALKRLLAL
+812 KNLNEQALKRLLAL

-972 ITLTYSDE
+972 ITLTYNDE
-980 KKESLK
+980 HKESLK

-1008 LKQR
+1008 LKRR

>member
-39 PNTKAI
+39 PNIKAI

-65 LQLLGGLREFY
+65 LQLLGSLREFY

-84 AIIIAPISALLH
+84 TIIIAPISALLH

-146 IVDIYAPNSKAY
+146 IVDIYIPNSKAY

-165 ECESIKEFDPTTQ
+165 ECESIKELDPTTQ

-199 PSYKDLK
+199 SSYKDLK

-226 WFLGEKAN
+226 WFLDEKAQ
-234 DLLHAYKSVISPKAL
+234 DLLSVYKSIISPRAL

-262 CERFKSLKVLE
+262 CERFKFLKVLE
-273 NAQGYEDLEIHAH
+273 NAQDYEDLEIHAH

-293 LHSNHKITLL
+293 LHSNRKITLL
-303 APNKTILDNVLG
+303 APNKTILDNAISVL
-315 TIKKSNMDN
+315 
-324 VLGTIEKSN
+324 EKSHI
-333 MECVIA
+333 ECVIA

-434 SVPVKDRLGKGS
+434 SVPAKDRLGKGS

-453 VRTKLLEIAGK
+453 VKTKLLEIASK

-478 KMDTHLAELEVFKS
+478 KMDVHLAELEVFKS

-537 AIFCAFLNG
+537 AIFCTFLNG
-546 FQSVLVV
+546 FQSALVV

-592 AVELGLIDVL
+592 AVELGLVDVL

-659 LSQIKSISSLKT
+659 LSQIKGISSLKT

-723 NLIPKLKIAILHSQI
+723 ELIPKLKIAILHSQI
-738 NANKSEE
+738 NANESEE

-826 EKNSYLG
+826 EKNSYLS

-857 GHIKNIGYA
+857 GHIKNIGYV

-917 LSLCENVDEVGQIHE
+917 LSLCENTDEVGQIHE

-955 ILANQLGILK
+955 ILANQLGIIK

-972 ITLTYSDE
+972 ITITYSGE

-1008 LKQR
+1008 LKRR

>member
-22 KDFKESELA
+22 KDFKESKLA

-39 PNTKAI
+39 PNIKAV
-45 LFPEFRAKKND
+45 LFPEFRVKKND

-84 AIIIAPISALLH
+84 TIIIAPISALLH

-146 IVDIYAPNSKAY
+146 IVDIYVPNSKAY

-226 WFLGEKAN
+226 WFLGEKAQ
-234 DLLHAYKSVISPKAL
+234 DLLSVYKSVISPKAL

-262 CERFKSLKVLE
+262 GERFKFLKVLE

-315 TIKKSNMDN
+315 AIERSN
-324 VLGTIEKSN
+324 I
-333 MECVIA
+333 ECVIA

-434 SVPVKDRLGKGS
+434 SVPAKDRLGKGS

-453 VRTKLLEIAGK
+453 VRTKLLEIASK

-478 KMDTHLAELEVFKS
+478 KMDVHLAELEVFKS

-512 LSSKRVMDRLLSGD
+512 LSSHRVMDRLLSGD

-546 FQSVLVV
+546 FQSALVV

-592 AVELGLIDVL
+592 AVELGLVDVL

-659 LSQIKSISSLKT
+659 LSQIKGISSLKT

-712 ASISK
+712 ASILK

-955 ILANQLGILK
+955 ILANQLGIIK

-972 ITLTYSDE
+972 ITIIYSDE

-996 ETLLKHLRAQIS
+996 ETLLKHLHAQIS
-1008 LKQR
+1008 LKRR

>member
-22 KDFKESELA
+22 KDFKESKLA

-39 PNTKAI
+39 PNIKAV
-45 LFPEFRAKKND
+45 LFPEFKAKKND

-65 LQLLGGLREFY
+65 LQLLGALREFY

-84 AIIIAPISALLH
+84 TIIIAPISALLH

-146 IVDIYAPNSKAY
+146 IVDIYIPNSKAY
-158 RLSFFDT
+158 RLSFFDA
-165 ECESIKEFDPTTQ
+165 ECESIKELDPTTQ

-226 WFLGEKAN
+226 WFLGEKAQ
-234 DLLHAYKSVISPKAL
+234 DLLSVYKSVISPRAL

-262 CERFKSLKVLE
+262 DERFKFLKVLE

-293 LHSNHKITLL
+293 LHSHHKITLL
-303 APNKTILDNVLG
+303 APNKTILDNALG
-315 TIKKSNMDN
+315 ALDA
-324 VLGTIEKSN
+324 GN

-347 PDGIFISL
+347 PDRIFISL
-355 NSFERKKKR
+355 NSFERKKKHK
-364 QKSKLA
+364 KSKLA

-453 VRTKLLEIAGK
+453 VRAKLLEIAGK

-478 KMDTHLAELEVFKS
+478 KMDVHLAELEVFKS

-512 LSSKRVMDRLLSGD
+512 LSSHRVMDRLLSGD

-546 FQSVLVV
+546 FQSALVV

-563 ETLRARFENF
+563 ETLKARFENF

-582 YASEKNKLLK
+582 YIKTSEKSKLLK
-592 AVELGLIDVL
+592 AVELGQVDALI
-602 VGTHAIL
+602 GTHAIL

-616 GLVVVDEE
+616 GLMVVDEE

-659 LSQIKSISSLKT
+659 LSQIKGISSLKT

-688 ELLKEIIYREL
+688 ELLKEIIHREL

-723 NLIPKLKIAILHSQI
+723 ELIPKLKIAILHSQI
-738 NANKSEE
+738 NAHESEE

-940 IDDLSAQFLQIITLK
+940 MDDLSAQFLQIITLK

-972 ITLTYSDE
+972 ITLTYSNE
-980 KKESLK
+980 HKESLK

-1008 LKQR
+1008 LKRR

>member
-84 AIIIAPISALLH
+84 TIIIAPISALLH

-122 KLFYYGYEILDLVEV
+122 KLFYYGYEIVDLVEV

-158 RLSFFDT
+158 RLSFFDM

-178 MSLKEDLLEI
+178 MSLKEDWLEI
-188 EIPPTLFSLDE
+188 EIPPTLFSLNE

-206 TKVEQSPLNSFSKDL
+206 AKVEQSPLNSFSKDL

-226 WFLGEKAN
+226 WFLDEKAQ
-234 DLLHAYKSVISPKAL
+234 DLLSVYKSIISPRAL

-262 CERFKSLKVLE
+262 CERFKFLKVLE
-273 NAQGYEDLEIHAH
+273 NAQDYEDLEIHAH

-293 LHSNHKITLL
+293 LHSNRKITLL
-303 APNKTILDNVLG
+303 APNKTILDNAISVL
-315 TIKKSNMDN
+315 
-324 VLGTIEKSN
+324 EKSN
-333 MECVIA
+333 IECVIA

-434 SVPVKDRLGKGS
+434 SVPAKDRLGKGS

-453 VRTKLLEIAGK
+453 VKTKLLEIASK

-478 KMDTHLAELEVFKS
+478 KMDVHLAELEVFKS
-492 HAGFEYTSDQEK
+492 HAGFEYTSNQEK

-546 FQSVLVV
+546 FQSALVV

-592 AVELGLIDVL
+592 AVELGLVDVL

-659 LSQIKSISSLKT
+659 LSQIKGISSLKI

-682 LKEKND
+682 LKEKNN
-688 ELLKEIIYREL
+688 ELLKEIIHREL

-723 NLIPKLKIAILHSQI
+723 DLIPKLKIAILHSQI
-738 NANKSEE
+738 SAHESEE

-891 IQLGVSAFL
+891 IQLSVSAFL

-917 LSLCENVDEVGQIHE
+917 LSLCENIDEVGQIHE

-955 ILANQLGILK
+955 ILANQLGIIK

-972 ITLTYSDE
+972 ITITYSDE

-1008 LKQR
+1008 LKRR

>member
-22 KDFKESELA
+22 KDFKESKLA

-39 PNTKAI
+39 PNIKAV

-65 LQLLGGLREFY
+65 LQLLGALREFY

-146 IVDIYAPNSKAY
+146 IVDIYIPNSKAY

-165 ECESIKEFDPTTQ
+165 ECESIKEFDPITQ

-262 CERFKSLKVLE
+262 GERFKFLKVLE

-315 TIKKSNMDN
+315 TI
-324 VLGTIEKSN
+324 EKSS

-376 GEWVVH
+376 GDWVVH

-434 SVPVKDRLGKGS
+434 SVPAKDRLGKGS

-453 VRTKLLEIAGK
+453 VKTKLLEIASK

-478 KMDTHLAELEVFKS
+478 KMDVHLAELEVFKS

-512 LSSKRVMDRLLSGD
+512 LSSHRVMDRLLSGD

-546 FQSVLVV
+546 FQSALVV

-592 AVELGLIDVL
+592 AVELGLVDVL

-659 LSQIKSISSLKT
+659 LSQIKGISSLKT

-688 ELLKEIIYREL
+688 ELLKEIIHREL

-804 CYFLIEDQ
+804 CYFLIENQ
-812 KSLNEQALKRLLAL
+812 KNLNEQALKRLLAL

-917 LSLCENVDEVGQIHE
+917 LSLCENTDEVGQIHE

-955 ILANQLGILK
+955 ILANQLGIIK

-972 ITLTYSDE
+972 ITITYSDE

-1008 LKQR
+1008 LKRR

>member
-1 MIQSSLYR
+1 MIQSSLYG

-84 AIIIAPISALLH
+84 VIIIAPISALLH

-188 EIPPTLFSLDE
+188 EIPPTLFSLNE
-199 PSYKDLK
+199 QSYKDLK

-234 DLLHAYKSVISPKAL
+234 DLLHAYKSVISPRAL

-262 CERFKSLKVLE
+262 GERFKFLKVLE
-273 NAQGYEDLEIHAH
+273 NPQGYEDLEVHAH
-286 ALEGFIA
+286 ALESFIA
-293 LHSNHKITLL
+293 LHSNRKITLL
-303 APNKTILDNVLG
+303 APNKTILDNAISAL
-315 TIKKSNMDN
+315 
-324 VLGTIEKSN
+324 EKSHI
-333 MECVIA
+333 ECVIA

-370 LNELNP
+370 LNELNA

-382 DDYGVGVFSQLV
+382 DDYGVGVFSQLI

-399 GSKRDFLEIAYLGE
+399 GSKRDFLEIAYWGE

-434 SVPVKDRLGKGS
+434 SVPIKDRLGKGS

-453 VRTKLLEIAGK
+453 VKTKLLEIAGK

-512 LSSKRVMDRLLSGD
+512 LSSNRVMDRLLSGD
-526 VGFGKTEVAMH
+526 VGFGKTEVAMY

-546 FQSVLVV
+546 FQSALVV

-602 VGTHAIL
+602 VGTHAIFCT
-609 GAKFKNL
+609 KFKNL

-659 LSQIKSISSLKT
+659 LSQIKGISSLKI

-688 ELLKEIIYREL
+688 ELLKEIIHREL

-723 NLIPKLKIAILHSQI
+723 DLIPKLKIAILHSQI
-738 NANKSEE
+738 SAHESEE

-891 IQLGVSAFL
+891 IQLSVSAFL
-900 NPELIASDS
+900 NPELITSDS

-917 LSLCENVDEVGQIHE
+917 LSLCENTDEVGQIHE

-955 ILANQLGILK
+955 ILANQLGIIK

-972 ITLTYSDE
+972 ITITYSDE

-1008 LKQR
+1008 LKRH

>member
-22 KDFKESELA
+22 KDFKESKLA
-31 KEVISYFK
+31 KEVINYFK
-39 PNTKAI
+39 PNIKAV

-65 LQLLGGLREFY
+65 LQLLVALREFY
-76 QALENKQE
+76 QALEDKQE
-84 AIIIAPISALLH
+84 VIIIAPISALLH

-146 IVDIYAPNSKAY
+146 IVDIYVLNSKAY

-165 ECESIKEFDPTTQ
+165 ECESIKELDPTTQ

-199 PSYKDLK
+199 SSYKDLK

-226 WFLGEKAN
+226 WFLGEKAQ
-234 DLLHAYKSVISPKAL
+234 DLLSVYKSVISPRAL

-262 CERFKSLKVLE
+262 CERFKFLKVLE
-273 NAQGYEDLEIHAH
+273 NAQGYEDLEIHVH

-303 APNKTILDNVLG
+303 APNKTILDNAISAL
-315 TIKKSNMDN
+315 
-324 VLGTIEKSN
+324 EKSS

-370 LNELNP
+370 LNELNA

-399 GSKRDFLEIAYLGE
+399 GSKRDFLEIAYFGE

-434 SVPVKDRLGKGS
+434 SVPIKDRLGKGS

-478 KMDTHLAELEVFKS
+478 KMETHLAELEVFKS

-512 LSSKRVMDRLLSGD
+512 LSSHRVMDRLLSGD

-546 FQSVLVV
+546 SQSALVV

-592 AVELGLIDVL
+592 AVELGLVDVL

-648 ATPIPRTLNMA
+648 ATPIPRTLSMA
-659 LSQIKSISSLKT
+659 LSQIKGISSLKT

-688 ELLKEIIYREL
+688 ELLKEIIHREL

-738 NANKSEE
+738 NANESEE

-833 SGESIAYHDLEIR
+833 SGESVAYHDLEIR

-955 ILANQLGILK
+955 ILANQLGIIK

-1008 LKQR
+1008 LKRR

>member
-1 MIQSSLYR
+1 MIQSSLYG

-158 RLSFFDT
+158 RLSFFDM
-165 ECESIKEFDPTTQ
+165 ECENIKEFDPTTQ

-188 EIPPTLFSLDE
+188 EIPPTLFSLNE
-199 PSYKDLK
+199 QSYKDLK

-262 CERFKSLKVLE
+262 GERFKFLKILE
-273 NAQGYEDLEIHAH
+273 NPQGYEDLEIHAH
-286 ALEGFIA
+286 ALESFIA

-303 APNKTILDNVLG
+303 APNKTILDNAISAL
-315 TIKKSNMDN
+315 
-324 VLGTIEKSN
+324 EKSHI
-333 MECVIA
+333 ECVIA
-339 PFVLNFKT
+339 PFVLNFKA

-370 LNELNP
+370 LNELNA

-434 SVPVKDRLGKGS
+434 SVPIKDRLGKGS

-453 VRTKLLEIAGK
+453 VKTKLLEIASK

-478 KMDTHLAELEVFKS
+478 KMDTHLAELEIFKS

-512 LSSKRVMDRLLSGD
+512 LSSHKVMDRLLSGD

-546 FQSVLVV
+546 FQSALVV

-573 GVKVARLDR
+573 GVRVARLDR

-602 VGTHAIL
+602 VGTHAVFC
-609 GAKFKNL
+609 AKFKNL

-659 LSQIKSISSLKT
+659 LSQIKGISSLKI

-688 ELLKEIIYREL
+688 ELLKEIIHREL

-723 NLIPKLKIAILHSQI
+723 DLIPKLKIAILHSQI
-738 NANKSEE
+738 NAHESEE

-891 IQLGVSAFL
+891 IQLSVSAFL

-917 LSLCENVDEVGQIHE
+917 LSLCENTDEVGQIHE

-955 ILANQLGILK
+955 ILANQLGIIK

-972 ITLTYSDE
+972 ITITYSDE

-1008 LKQR
+1008 LKRC

>member
-45 LFPEFRAKKND
+45 LFPEFRAKEND

-178 MSLKEDLLEI
+178 MSLKEDLLEV
-188 EIPPTLFSLDE
+188 EIPPTLFSLNE
-199 PSYKDLK
+199 QSYKDLK

-262 CERFKSLKVLE
+262 NERFKFLKVLE
-273 NAQGYEDLEIHAH
+273 NPQGYEDLEIHAH
-286 ALEGFIA
+286 ALESFIA
-293 LHSNHKITLL
+293 LHSNRKITLL
-303 APNKTILDNVLG
+303 APNKTILDNAISTL
-315 TIKKSNMDN
+315 
-324 VLGTIEKSN
+324 EKNSI
-333 MECVIA
+333 ECVIA

-370 LNELNP
+370 LNELNA

-399 GSKRDFLEIAYLGE
+399 GSKRDFLEIAYWGE

-434 SVPVKDRLGKGS
+434 SVPAKDRLGKGS

-453 VRTKLLEIAGK
+453 VKTKLLEIAGK

-478 KMDTHLAELEVFKS
+478 KMDTHLAELEIFKS

-546 FQSVLVV
+546 FQSALVV

-563 ETLRARFENF
+563 ETLRARFEKF

-592 AVELGLIDVL
+592 AVELGQVDALI
-602 VGTHAIL
+602 GTHAIL

-616 GLVVVDEE
+616 GLMVVDEE
-624 HKFGVKQKEALKE
+624 HKFGVKQKEALKK

-659 LSQIKSISSLKT
+659 LSQIKGISSLKI

-688 ELLKEIIYREL
+688 ELLKEIIHREL

-723 NLIPKLKIAILHSQI
+723 DLIPKLKIAILHSQI
-738 NANKSEE
+738 NAHESEE
-745 IMLEFAKGNYQVL
+745 TMLEFAKGNYQVL

-891 IQLGVSAFL
+891 IQLSVSAFL
-900 NPELIASDS
+900 NPELIGSDS

-917 LSLCENVDEVGQIHE
+917 LSLCENTDEVGQIHE

-955 ILANQLGILK
+955 ILANQLGIIK

-972 ITLTYSDE
+972 ITITYSDE
-980 KKESLK
+980 KKENLK

-1008 LKQR
+1008 LKRH

>member
-22 KDFKESELA
+22 KDFKESKLA

-84 AIIIAPISALLH
+84 AIIIAPISTLLH

-146 IVDIYAPNSKAY
+146 IVDIYIPNSKAY

-165 ECESIKEFDPTTQ
+165 ECESIKELDPTTQ
-178 MSLKEDLLEI
+178 ISLKEDLLEI

-226 WFLGEKAN
+226 WFLGEKAQ
-234 DLLHAYKSVISPKAL
+234 DLLSVYKSVISPKAL

-262 CERFKSLKVLE
+262 GERFKFLKVLE

-293 LHSNHKITLL
+293 LHSHHKITLL

-315 TIKKSNMDN
+315 M
-324 VLGTIEKSN
+324 IEKSS

-453 VRTKLLEIAGK
+453 VRTKLLEIASK

-478 KMDTHLAELEVFKS
+478 KMDVHLAELEVFKS

-546 FQSVLVV
+546 FQSALVV

-563 ETLRARFENF
+563 ETLRVRFENF

-592 AVELGLIDVL
+592 AVELGQVDVL
-602 VGTHAIL
+602 IGTHAIL

-659 LSQIKSISSLKT
+659 LSQIKGISSLKT

-723 NLIPKLKIAILHSQI
+723 GLIPKLKIAILHSQI
-738 NANKSEE
+738 NANESEE

-955 ILANQLGILK
+955 ILANQLGIIK

-996 ETLLKHLRAQIS
+996 ETLLKHLHAQIS
-1008 LKQR
+1008 LKRR

>member
-22 KDFKESELA
+22 KDFKESKLA

-84 AIIIAPISALLH
+84 TIIIAPISALLH

-165 ECESIKEFDPTTQ
+165 ECESIKELDPTTQ

-234 DLLHAYKSVISPKAL
+234 DLLHAYKSVISPRAL

-262 CERFKSLKVLE
+262 GERFKFLKVLE

-303 APNKTILDNVLG
+303 APNKTILDNAVSTL
-315 TIKKSNMDN
+315 
-324 VLGTIEKSN
+324 EKSS

-434 SVPVKDRLGKGS
+434 SVPAKDRLGKGS

-453 VRTKLLEIAGK
+453 VRTKLLEIASK
-464 IIELA
+464 IVELA

-478 KMDTHLAELEVFKS
+478 KMDVHLAELEVFKS
-492 HAGFEYTSDQEK
+492 HAEFEYTSDQEK

-512 LSSKRVMDRLLSGD
+512 LSSHRVMDRLLSGD

-592 AVELGLIDVL
+592 AVELGQVDALI
-602 VGTHAIL
+602 GTHAIL

-659 LSQIKSISSLKT
+659 LSQIKGISSLKT
-671 PPTDRKPSRTF
+671 PPADRKPSRTF

-688 ELLKEIIYREL
+688 ELLKEIIHREL

-723 NLIPKLKIAILHSQI
+723 GLIPKLKIAILHSQI
-738 NANKSEE
+738 NANESEE

-917 LSLCENVDEVGQIHE
+917 LSLCENTDEVGQIHE

-955 ILANQLGILK
+955 ILANQLGIIK

-972 ITLTYSDE
+972 ITITYGDE

-1008 LKQR
+1008 LKRH

>member
-122 KLFYYGYEILDLVEV
+122 KLFYYGYEIVDLVEV

-178 MSLKEDLLEI
+178 MSLKEDWLEI

-206 TKVEQSPLNSFSKDL
+206 TKVEQSPFNSFSKDL

-226 WFLGEKAN
+226 WFLEEKAN

-262 CERFKSLKVLE
+262 CERFKWLKVLE
-273 NAQGYEDLEIHAH
+273 NPQGYEDLEIHAH
-286 ALEGFIA
+286 ALESFIA
-293 LHSNHKITLL
+293 LHSNRKITLL
-303 APNKTILDNVLG
+303 APNKTILDNA
-315 TIKKSNMDN
+315 IS
-324 VLGTIEKSN
+324 TIERSSI
-333 MECVIA
+333 ECVIA

-347 PDGIFISL
+347 PDGIFVSL

-399 GSKRDFLEIAYLGE
+399 GSKRDFLEIAYWGE

-453 VRTKLLEIAGK
+453 VRAKLLEIASK

-546 FQSVLVV
+546 FQSTLVV

-582 YASEKNKLLK
+582 YASGKNKLLK
-592 AVELGLIDVL
+592 AVELGQIDVL

-659 LSQIKSISSLKT
+659 LSQIKGISSLKT

-723 NLIPKLKIAILHSQI
+723 DLIPKLKIAILHSQI
-738 NANKSEE
+738 NANESEE

-812 KSLNEQALKRLLAL
+812 KNLNEQALKRLLAL

-917 LSLCENVDEVGQIHE
+917 LS
-932 EIEDRFGK
+932 
-940 IDDLSAQFLQIITLK
+940 
-955 ILANQLGILK
+955 
-965 LSNFNQN
+965 
-972 ITLTYSDE
+972 
-980 KKESLK
+980 
-986 APSKDDNDIL
+986 
-996 ETLLKHLRAQIS
+996 
-1008 LKQR
+1008 

>member
-39 PNTKAI
+39 PSIKAV

-102 LLESF
+102 LLENF

-188 EIPPTLFSLDE
+188 EIPPTLFSLNE
-199 PSYKDLK
+199 QSYKDLK

-234 DLLHAYKSVISPKAL
+234 DLLQAYKSVISPKAL
-249 EEIQELASLNELD
+249 EEIQELTSLNELD
-262 CERFKSLKVLE
+262 YERFKSLKVLE
-273 NAQGYEDLEIHAH
+273 NPQGYEDLEIHAH
-286 ALEGFIA
+286 ALESFIA
-293 LHSNHKITLL
+293 LHSNRKITLL
-303 APNKTILDNVLG
+303 APNKTILDNAISVL
-315 TIKKSNMDN
+315 
-324 VLGTIEKSN
+324 EKSHI
-333 MECVIA
+333 ECVIA

-399 GSKRDFLEIAYLGE
+399 GSKRDFLEIAYWGE

-434 SVPVKDRLGKGS
+434 SVPTKDRLGKGS

-453 VRTKLLEIAGK
+453 VKTKLLEIASK

-478 KMDTHLAELEVFKS
+478 KMDTHLAELEIFKS

-512 LSSKRVMDRLLSGD
+512 LSSNRVMDRLLSGD

-546 FQSVLVV
+546 FQSALVV

-602 VGTHAIL
+602 VGTHAVL

-659 LSQIKSISSLKT
+659 LSQIKGISSLKI

-688 ELLKEIIYREL
+688 ELLKEIIHREL

-723 NLIPKLKIAILHSQI
+723 DLIPKLKIAILHSQI
-738 NANKSEE
+738 NAHESEE
-745 IMLEFAKGNYQVL
+745 IMLEFTKGNYQVL

-866 LYTRMLEDAIYELS
+866 LYTHMLEDAIYELS

-891 IQLGVSAFL
+891 IQLSVSAFL
-900 NPELIASDS
+900 NPELIGSDS

-917 LSLCENVDEVGQIHE
+917 LSLCENIDEVGQIHE

-955 ILANQLGILK
+955 ILANQLGIIK

-972 ITLTYSDE
+972 ITITYSDE

-1008 LKQR
+1008 LKRH

>member
-22 KDFKESELA
+22 KDFKESKLA
-31 KEVISYFK
+31 KEVINYFK
-39 PNTKAI
+39 PNIKAV

-56 DLRSFFEEF
+56 DLHSFFEEF

-84 AIIIAPISALLH
+84 TIIIAPISALLH

-107 KITLLEKYNLKDLKD
+107 KITLLGKYNPKDLKN

-199 PSYKDLK
+199 SSYKDLK

-226 WFLGEKAN
+226 WFLGEKAQ
-234 DLLHAYKSVISPKAL
+234 DLLSVYKSVISPRAL

-262 CERFKSLKVLE
+262 CERFKFLKVLE

-303 APNKTILDNVLG
+303 APNKTILDNAISAL
-315 TIKKSNMDN
+315 
-324 VLGTIEKSN
+324 EKSN

-347 PDGIFISL
+347 PDRIFISL

-370 LNELNP
+370 LNELNA

-453 VRTKLLEIAGK
+453 VRAKLLEIASK

-512 LSSKRVMDRLLSGD
+512 LSSHRVMDRLLSGD

-546 FQSVLVV
+546 FQSALVV

-592 AVELGLIDVL
+592 AVELGLVDVL

-659 LSQIKSISSLKT
+659 LSQIKGISSLKT

-723 NLIPKLKIAILHSQI
+723 DLIPKLKIAILHSQI
-738 NANKSEE
+738 NANESEE

-955 ILANQLGILK
+955 ILANQLGIIK

-972 ITLTYSDE
+972 ITITYGDE

-1008 LKQR
+1008 LKRR

>member
-39 PNTKAI
+39 PNIKAV

-84 AIIIAPISALLH
+84 TIIIAPISALLH

-107 KITLLEKYNLKDLKD
+107 KITLLEKYNLKELKD

-146 IVDIYAPNSKAY
+146 IVDIYVPNSKAY

-165 ECESIKEFDPTTQ
+165 ECESIKELDPTTQ

-199 PSYKDLK
+199 PSYKNLK

-226 WFLGEKAN
+226 WFLGEKAQ
-234 DLLHAYKSVISPKAL
+234 DLLSVYKSVISPRAL

-262 CERFKSLKVLE
+262 CERFKFLKVLE
-273 NAQGYEDLEIHAH
+273 NAQGYEDLEIPAH

-293 LHSNHKITLL
+293 LHSHHKITLL
-303 APNKTILDNVLG
+303 APNKTILDNAISALERSH
-315 TIKKSNMDN
+315 I
-324 VLGTIEKSN
+324 
-333 MECVIA
+333 ECVIA

-434 SVPVKDRLGKGS
+434 SVPIKDRLGKGS

-453 VRTKLLEIAGK
+453 VRTKLLEIASK

-537 AIFCAFLNG
+537 AIFCTFLNG

-592 AVELGLIDVL
+592 AVELGLVDVL

-659 LSQIKSISSLKT
+659 LSQIKGISSLKT

-688 ELLKEIIYREL
+688 ELLKEIIHREL

-833 SGESIAYHDLEIR
+833 SGESVAYHDLEIR

-900 NPELIASDS
+900 NHELIASDS

-917 LSLCENVDEVGQIHE
+917 LSLCENTDEVGQIHE

-955 ILANQLGILK
+955 ILANQLGIIK

-972 ITLTYSDE
+972 ITITYSDE

-1008 LKQR
+1008 LKRH

>member
-9 ALNKGFDYQILAC
+9 ALNKGFDDQILAC
-22 KDFKESELA
+22 KDFKESKLA

-39 PNTKAI
+39 PNIKAV

-84 AIIIAPISALLH
+84 TIIIAPISALLH

-146 IVDIYAPNSKAY
+146 IVDIYIPNSKAY

-165 ECESIKEFDPTTQ
+165 ECESIKELDPTTQ

-199 PSYKDLK
+199 LSYKDLK

-234 DLLHAYKSVISPKAL
+234 DLLHAYKSVISPRAL
-249 EEIQELASLNELD
+249 EEIQELASLNELNY
-262 CERFKSLKVLE
+262 ERFKLLKVLE

-303 APNKTILDNVLG
+303 APNKTILDNAISAL
-315 TIKKSNMDN
+315 
-324 VLGTIEKSN
+324 EKSS

-453 VRTKLLEIAGK
+453 VRTKLLEIASK

-478 KMDTHLAELEVFKS
+478 KMDVHLAELEVFKS

-504 AIAEISKD
+504 AIAEISRD

-546 FQSVLVV
+546 FQSALVV

-582 YASEKNKLLK
+582 YVSEKNKLLK
-592 AVELGLIDVL
+592 AVESGLVDAL

-616 GLVVVDEE
+616 GLMVVDEE

-659 LSQIKSISSLKT
+659 LSQIKGISSLKT

-688 ELLKEIIYREL
+688 ELLKEIIHREL

-717 VKTKLE
+717 VKKELE

-738 NANKSEE
+738 NANESEE

-812 KSLNEQALKRLLAL
+812 KSLSDQALKRLLAL

-955 ILANQLGILK
+955 ILANQLGIIK

-980 KKESLK
+980 HKESLK

-1008 LKQR
+1008 LKRR